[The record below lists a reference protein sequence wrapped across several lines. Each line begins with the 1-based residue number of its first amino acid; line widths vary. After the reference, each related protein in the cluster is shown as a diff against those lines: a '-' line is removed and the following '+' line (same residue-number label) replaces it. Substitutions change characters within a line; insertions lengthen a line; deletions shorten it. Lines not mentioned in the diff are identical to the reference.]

1 MSRRYLQ
8 SLTNDTVHPLSL
20 KHKTGYK
27 IYDYVEKLIDYQQTQ
42 QVLLF
47 HVKHFTKVKTLD
59 L

>member
-42 QVLLF
+42 QAG
-47 HVKHFTKVKTLD
+47 FTFPRETFYESENS
-59 L
+59 